1 MPPAVSRVER
11 ESKRI
16 IAQQKAA
23 ADVMLAEEIW
33 GQRIKEIEH
42 AEDEVGMRQQVPLS

>member
-16 IAQQKAA
+16 IAQQAA
-23 ADVMLAEEIW
+23 ADVMLAEEIS
-33 GQRIKEIEH
+33 GQRIKGIEH

>member
-1 MPPAVSRVER
+1 VPPAVSRVER

-23 ADVMLAEEIW
+23 ADVMLAEEIS
-33 GQRIKEIEH
+33 GQRIKGIEH